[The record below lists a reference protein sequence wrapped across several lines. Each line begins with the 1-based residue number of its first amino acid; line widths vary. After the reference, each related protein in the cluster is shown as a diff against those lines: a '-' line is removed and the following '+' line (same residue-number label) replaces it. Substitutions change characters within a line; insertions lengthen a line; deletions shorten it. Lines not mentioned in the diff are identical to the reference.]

1 MMIQEDRRKDEFNL
15 SLLEMIT
22 TNDIEEQCTKKI
34 IAEDELSNETVI
46 YDNGFEQ
53 AIAGGSIVVHIKG
66 KK

>member
-34 IAEDELSNETVI
+34 MAEDELSNETVI

-53 AIAGGSIVVHIKG
+53 AISGGSIVVHIKG
-66 KK
+66 K

>member
-22 TNDIEEQCTKKI
+22 TNDIEEQCNKKI
-34 IAEDELSNETVI
+34 MAEDELSNETVI
-46 YDNGFEQ
+46 YDSGFEQ

>member
-1 MMIQEDRRKDEFNL
+1 MIQEDRRKDEFNL

-34 IAEDELSNETVI
+34 MAEDELSNETVI
-46 YDNGFEQ
+46 YDSGFEQ